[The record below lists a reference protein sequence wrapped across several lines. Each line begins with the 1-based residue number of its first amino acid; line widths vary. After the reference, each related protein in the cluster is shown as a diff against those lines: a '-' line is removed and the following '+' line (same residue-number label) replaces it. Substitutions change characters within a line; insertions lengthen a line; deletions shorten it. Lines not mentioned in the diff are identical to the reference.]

1 MEKVFTPVSLKQGGR
16 GWLAY
21 RANKKNASDA
31 PAAMAVSPT
40 RSRRSLVR
48 QLATGVTPEFTQFV
62 QDRILQKGHDFEHL
76 AGPLM
81 SEYAGVDLY
90 PVVGYLGDY
99 SASYD
104 GLSMDWSIA
113 AEHKSLNEALRECMF
128 DGCTGTDLPIYHQVQ
143 MEHQC
148 MVNEAI
154 ERVLFM
160 ASKWTPQG
168 ELIEE
173 RHCWYTPN
181 LKLRGQI
188 LAAWESVEQD
198 ARDYDPASD
207 EQEVLEKKVH
217 EQLPVLKIDV
227 HGQVLD
233 SNLGDFERVVKQRIG
248 AIATELKSDQDF
260 ADAIE
265 DSRWL
270 RDVAD
275 KMAAAVKAA
284 RGKMV
289 DVDALFK
296 MLEGLEKLAD
306 EKALALEKKVKKEKD
321 ERKAKIVTDAQADL
335 DEHIKA
341 LNAQLGTMWMKRVI
355 GPFDATIKGRSSL
368 DNMRDLVAGALST
381 CKADASA
388 QALRFTTNRAHLK
401 QGDVDWITLFGDFAA
416 VGDKEPVDFQGLALV
431 RITQHQKA
439 QEEAD
444 TARKAREAAEAAAA
458 APAPAPAPAPV
469 VANVALSTVA
479 SMLPSGMGM
488 RRVLEEPAAES
499 LPPTVTA
506 CAAAVE
512 DDGSRIKLG
521 DINARIAPLSIDA
534 AGLATL
540 GWVHV
545 GTDKSAK
552 LFREIDL
559 PQILA
564 SMLGHLQKAH
574 RVAAD
579 EAATA
584 QGLPF

>member
-1 MEKVFTPVSLKQGGR
+1 MEKVFTPVNLKQGGR

-31 PAAMAVSPT
+31 PAAMAVSLN

-48 QLATGVTPEFTQFV
+48 QLATGITPEFSQFM
-62 QDRILQKGHDFEHL
+62 QDRVLQKGHDFEHL

-81 SEYAGVDLY
+81 EQHAGVQLF

-104 GLSMDWSIA
+104 GLSMDWTIA
-113 AEHKSLNEALRECMF
+113 AEHKTLNEALRECMF

-198 ARDYDPASD
+198 ARDYDPADD
-207 EQEVLEKKVH
+207 EPEALEKKVH
-217 EQLPVLKIDV
+217 EQLPVLNIDV
-227 HGQVLD
+227 HGQVLA
-233 SNLGDFERVVKQRIG
+233 SNLGDFERVVKQRIT
-248 AIATELKSDQDF
+248 AIATELTTDQEF

-265 DSRWL
+265 DARWL

-284 RGKMV
+284 REKMV

-296 MLEGLEKLAD
+296 MLEGLETLAD
-306 EKALALEKKVKKEKD
+306 SKALALEKKVKKEKE

-335 DEHIKA
+335 DQHIKA
-341 LNAQLGTMWMKRVI
+341 LNAQLGSMWMKRVI

-368 DNMRDLVAGALST
+368 DNMRDLVAGALSV

-388 QALRFTTNRAHLK
+388 QALRFTTNRAHLL
-401 QGDVDWITLFGDFAA
+401 QNDVDWISLFPDFAT
-416 VGDKEPVDFQGLALV
+416 VGDKEPADFQGLALL

-439 QEEAD
+439 QEEA
-444 TARKAREAAEAAAA
+444 EAAKRAREAAAA
-458 APAPAPAPAPV
+458 APAPVAAPTPAPASFTPPAPPPDGSHMAATRPMLGLFSEPTNV
-469 VANVALSTVA
+469 VA
-479 SMLPSGMGM
+479 M
-488 RRVLEEPAAES
+488 RTTPPAARTS
-499 LPPTVTA
+499 VPTLRIGVINDRLQHFTVTA
-506 CAAAVE
+506 EGLKGLGFEPAGRERAAPLYHDDEFPAMCQAIAARAQAAAQE
-512 DDGSRIKLG
+512 
-521 DINARIAPLSIDA
+521 
-534 AGLATL
+534 
-540 GWVHV
+540 H
-545 GTDKSAK
+545 
-552 LFREIDL
+552 
-559 PQILA
+559 
-564 SMLGHLQKAH
+564 
-574 RVAAD
+574 
-579 EAATA
+579 ATA
-584 QGLPF
+584 QATA